1 MMTDQHAS
9 NEPPPAWVHGNTPGV
24 DDRNPEEL
32 AALQKDAE
40 LYAKLTEANKV
51 IDADT
56 TSSSYITSPE
66 AHNHRSHPR
75 GKDGCASCAALERE
89 ADSLRSENEALKL
102 MLARANELLGASK
115 TSALSAK
122 AIEERGRQFD
132 EKIARTVKTSLAK
145 SESLLF
151 GDPDEDERAAAS
163 SALKLRVSAASNTGS
178 ASGSNDDG
186 SSSSSSGVVD
196 GSGQDDAAAEKWYP
210 GKHLGLDLRKPFD
223 KMSLES
229 FGLSK
234 KKETEEAANASG
246 ENVDDE
252 AGNEGSMNG
261 GTEAVDSKETG
272 AGAPTRPDVEVEP
285 SEGAVVGSL
294 PTKTAGR
301 SV

>member
-1 MMTDQHAS
+1 MMTDQHTS
-9 NEPPPAWVHGNTPGV
+9 NEPPPAWVHGNATGV
-24 DDRNPEEL
+24 NNRNPEEL
-32 AALQKDAE
+32 ASLQKDAE
-40 LYAKLTEANKV
+40 LYAKLTEANKA

-66 AHNHRSHPR
+66 ANNHRSHPR

-89 ADSLRSENEALKL
+89 VDSLRSENEALKM

-132 EKIARTVKTSLAK
+132 EKIARTVKTSFAK

-151 GDPDEDERAAAS
+151 GDPDADEKAAAS

-178 ASGSNDDG
+178 TSCSNDDA
-186 SSSSSSGVVD
+186 SSSSSGVAD

-229 FGLSK
+229 FGLFK
-234 KKETEEAANASG
+234 KKETDDAENASG
-246 ENVDDE
+246 GNVHDE

-261 GTEAVDSKETG
+261 GTEAAALKETS
-272 AGAPTRPDVEVEP
+272 AGGPTRPDVEGEP
-285 SEGAVVGSL
+285 SEGVVEGSM
-294 PTKTAGR
+294 PKKTAGR